1 MDTNELIVLL
11 ADGEYHS
18 GESLGAALG
27 GISRTAV
34 WKQLKK
40 LESLRLKLESRK
52 GLGYR
57 IVDGLDL
64 LSEITIRQHLTKD
77 SLEILRQI
85 SVNAVIDST
94 NASALQGIQQGVTH
108 GALYLA
114 EQQTAGRGRRGR
126 TWISPFASNIY
137 LSLVWQFTGG
147 ASVLGGLS
155 LAVGVAVCRS
165 LRGLGVS
172 EVGLKWPNDI
182 VINGKKLG
190 GILLEMQGDAVGDCQ
205 VVIGIGI
212 NVAMGLEASQHID
225 QPWIDLQ
232 SLMAAQLP
240 SRTMIVAAIVNELV
254 SVLQKFQ
261 TTSFSPYRQ
270 EWMEYDVYKGRE
282 VMVQLGDNYIF
293 GTSQGVDDGGAL
305 IILTPEGLKSF
316 NGGEVSLRPA
326 I

>member
-40 LESLRLKLESRK
+40 LESLGLKLESRK

-57 IVDGLDL
+57 IIDGLDL
-64 LSEITIRQHLTKD
+64 LSEITIRQHLTKEC
-77 SLEILRQI
+77 LEILRQI

-108 GALYLA
+108 AALYLA

-182 VINGKKLG
+182 VTDGKKLG
-190 GILLEMQGDAVGDCQ
+190 GILLEMQGDAAGDCQ

-232 SLMAAQLP
+232 SLMGAQLP
-240 SRTMIVAAIVNELV
+240 SRNMIVAAIVNELV